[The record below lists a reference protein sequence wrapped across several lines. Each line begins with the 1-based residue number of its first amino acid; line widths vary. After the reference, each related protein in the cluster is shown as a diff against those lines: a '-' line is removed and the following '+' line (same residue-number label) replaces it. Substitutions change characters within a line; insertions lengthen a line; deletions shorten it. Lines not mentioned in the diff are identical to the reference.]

1 MSGFFVDLSRVFM
14 LTYFVCSRSERG
26 GEMSGIHGLQP
37 SGWIHRR
44 PDPRHLLQGVT
55 IVTSSSRSI
64 AQHSLNIAM
73 HISSVQFLDRL
84 DPWNNMRDGPG
95 KIFFQSFLRE
105 AIASSSGMGRNVH
118 SLTLS
123 IPLFPP
129 ANHGFV
135 HPPRCR
141 EGWFREAVV
150 EHTYT
155 FSSFSWTF
163 FFSNG
168 GRKCIDKTACFKSML
183 CKVISFFSGVVSGYL
198 IISTTI
204 QS

>member
-1 MSGFFVDLSRVFM
+1 MTFSVFSC
-14 LTYFVCSRSERG
+14 LQSFVCSRSERD
-26 GEMSGIHGLQP
+26 GEMSCFHGLQP
-37 SGWIHRR
+37 SGWIHRC
-44 PDPRHLLQGVT
+44 PDPRHMLQGVT
-55 IVTSSSRSI
+55 IVTSLSRGI

-84 DPWNNMRDGPG
+84 DPWNNMRDGSAE
-95 KIFFQSFLRE
+95 IFFQSFLLE
-105 AIASSSGMGRNVH
+105 AIASSSDMGRNVH

-155 FSSFSWTF
+155 FFSFSWTF
-163 FFSNG
+163 FFLKWRS
-168 GRKCIDKTACFKSML
+168 
-183 CKVISFFSGVVSGYL
+183 KVYRQDSLF
-198 IISTTI
+198 
-204 QS
+204 

>member
-1 MSGFFVDLSRVFM
+1 MSCF
-14 LTYFVCSRSERG
+14 
-26 GEMSGIHGLQP
+26 HGLQP

-84 DPWNNMRDGPG
+84 DPWGNTRDGSG

-105 AIASSSGMGRNVH
+105 TTVNSSGMGRIVH
-118 SLTLS
+118 SLMLS
-123 IPLFPP
+123 IPLFSS

-135 HPPRCR
+135 HLPRCR

-163 FFSNG
+163 FLHKWLS
-168 GRKCIDKTACFKSML
+168 
-183 CKVISFFSGVVSGYL
+183 KVYRQDSLFEINVV
-198 IISTTI
+198 
-204 QS
+204 

>member
-1 MSGFFVDLSRVFM
+1 MSGF
-14 LTYFVCSRSERG
+14 
-26 GEMSGIHGLQP
+26 HGLQP

-64 AQHSLNIAM
+64 TQHSLNIAM

-150 EHTYT
+150 EHTYI
-155 FSSFSWTF
+155 FSSFSW
-163 FFSNG
+163 
-168 GRKCIDKTACFKSML
+168 
-183 CKVISFFSGVVSGYL
+183 SFFSQMAVESVSTRQHVL
-198 IISTTI
+198 NQCCVNWFFSPRSSRLLDDINDHSIMI
-204 QS
+204 LVLDC

>member
-1 MSGFFVDLSRVFM
+1 
-14 LTYFVCSRSERG
+14 
-26 GEMSGIHGLQP
+26 
-37 SGWIHRR
+37 
-44 PDPRHLLQGVT
+44 
-55 IVTSSSRSI
+55 
-64 AQHSLNIAM
+64 M

-84 DPWNNMRDGPG
+84 DPWGNTRDGSG

-105 AIASSSGMGRNVH
+105 TTVNSSGMGRIVH
-118 SLTLS
+118 SLMLS
-123 IPLFPP
+123 IPLFSS

-135 HPPRCR
+135 HLPRCR

-155 FSSFSWTF
+155 FFSFSWTF

-198 IISTTI
+198 IISLTI